1 MSNKEVPD
9 NIHIVKHGEYSNHI
23 AEKYGL
29 TMDQLRAANP
39 GVDLMFIYAG
49 MRINISTDSACIPEA
64 PTYAYTIE
72 SSVNAMLK
80 NL

>member
-1 MSNKEVPD
+1 MSNKTED
-9 NIHIVKHGEYSNHI
+9 HIHIVKHGEYANNI

-39 GVDLMFIYAG
+39 RVDLMFLYAG
-49 MRINISTDSACIPEA
+49 MRINISTDPACIPA
-64 PTYAYTIE
+64 SPTSAYTIE
-72 SSVNAMLK
+72 SAVNAILK